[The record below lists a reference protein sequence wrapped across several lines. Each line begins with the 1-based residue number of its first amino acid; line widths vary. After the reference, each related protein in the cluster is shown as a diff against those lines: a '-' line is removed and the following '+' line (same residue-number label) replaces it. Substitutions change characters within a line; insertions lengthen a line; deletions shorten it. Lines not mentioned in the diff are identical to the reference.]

1 MKKIIFA
8 VIGLLMGITV
18 QAWAFEI
25 VATVNDEVISDYD
38 VDMRL
43 KMMQVLMKTPVT
55 EQASRQVLDT
65 LILEKVKK
73 HEAAAK
79 GIALEDGDIQDGLSY
94 LEKQNGMEPG
104 SLQKILKEEG
114 VSFDTLENQITA
126 DLLWLKVLRS
136 ENEKPP
142 VVTDRE
148 VNERIEEIKKEMMK
162 PAYLLAE
169 IYLPFGA
176 DQTAAEK
183 QAQSLFERVVNGEVF
198 PELAA
203 QFSKGKTAS
212 AGGDL
217 GWVPAGSLEK
227 AVDDILP
234 QMEPGQMSK
243 PVKGKEGYYL
253 ILMRDKQKALTS
265 TDVEAWSIA
274 QFLLPKGQVK
284 LVAEQLAKTDGNPQA
299 FTSLAMKEG
308 LKGSG
313 LMPEMP
319 VPRMPDQL
327 YDLLKDAPMKKIVGP
342 IDAEDFDLFLM
353 KCDRRT
359 VSVLP
364 KAEMV
369 KKQLEMEKMEQKSE
383 EMLKELKKKAVI
395 EKK

>member
-38 VDMRL
+38 IDMRL

-383 EMLKELKKKAVI
+383 EMLQELKKKAVI
-395 EKK
+395 ERK

>member
-8 VIGLLMGITV
+8 VIGLLMGITA

-383 EMLKELKKKAVI
+383 EMLQELKKKAVI

>member
-8 VIGLLMGITV
+8 VIGLLMGITA

-79 GIALEDGDIQDGLSY
+79 GIALEEGDIQDGLSY

-148 VNERIEEIKKEMMK
+148 VNDRIEEIKKEMMK

-383 EMLKELKKKAVI
+383 EMLQELKKKAVI

>member
-8 VIGLLMGITV
+8 VIGLLMGITA

-148 VNERIEEIKKEMMK
+148 VNDRIEEIKKEMMK

-284 LVAEQLAKTDGNPQA
+284 LVTEQLAKTDGNPQA

-383 EMLKELKKKAVI
+383 EMLQELKKKAVI

>member
-383 EMLKELKKKAVI
+383 EMLQELKKKAVI
-395 EKK
+395 ERK

>member
-1 MKKIIFA
+1 M
-8 VIGLLMGITV
+8 
-18 QAWAFEI
+18 
-25 VATVNDEVISDYD
+25 
-38 VDMRL
+38 
-43 KMMQVLMKTPVT
+43 
-55 EQASRQVLDT
+55 
-65 LILEKVKK
+65 
-73 HEAAAK
+73 
-79 GIALEDGDIQDGLSY
+79 
-94 LEKQNGMEPG
+94 
-104 SLQKILKEEG
+104 
-114 VSFDTLENQITA
+114 
-126 DLLWLKVLRS
+126 
-136 ENEKPP
+136 
-142 VVTDRE
+142 
-148 VNERIEEIKKEMMK
+148 
-162 PAYLLAE
+162 
-169 IYLPFGA
+169 
-176 DQTAAEK
+176 
-183 QAQSLFERVVNGEVF
+183 
-198 PELAA
+198 
-203 QFSKGKTAS
+203 
-212 AGGDL
+212 
-217 GWVPAGSLEK
+217 PAGSLEK

-383 EMLKELKKKAVI
+383 EMLQELKKKAVI

>member
-313 LMPEMP
+313 LMPEIS
-319 VPRMPDQL
+319 D
-327 YDLLKDAPMKKIVGP
+327 
-342 IDAEDFDLFLM
+342 
-353 KCDRRT
+353 
-359 VSVLP
+359 
-364 KAEMV
+364 EM
-369 KKQLEMEKMEQKSE
+369 
-383 EMLKELKKKAVI
+383 
-395 EKK
+395 

>member
-227 AVDDILP
+227 AVDDILS

-383 EMLKELKKKAVI
+383 EMLQELKKKAVI

>member
-253 ILMRDKQKALTS
+253 ILMREKQKALTS

-383 EMLKELKKKAVI
+383 EMLQELKKKAVI
-395 EKK
+395 ERK

>member
-79 GIALEDGDIQDGLSY
+79 GIALEEGDIQDGLSY

-148 VNERIEEIKKEMMK
+148 VNDRIEEIKKEMMK

-383 EMLKELKKKAVI
+383 EMLQELKKKAVI

>member
-8 VIGLLMGITV
+8 VIGLLMGITA

-227 AVDDILP
+227 AVDDILS

-383 EMLKELKKKAVI
+383 EMLQELKKKAVI